1 MNRHSVFFKL
11 NLLFL
16 LALAVTLLAAGFLL
30 KHLEMKERM
39 ELRLKGRLIA
49 QELRRTR
56 GVSAE
61 TLRALELR
69 RITDPRRVERIARRL
84 KRRSGK
90 SPGRHRRIVLRTL
103 RDGGEALLVL
113 RRGDWTLL
121 FAPAE
126 SWWGRYGAPM
136 LILLAVLL
144 TLSLLYWLLRRSLEP
159 LRLLE
164 REIRRYGEG
173 EAPQMRG
180 LSAGGEDEI
189 ARLARAFYEAAE
201 RVERLGRS
209 RRLFVR
215 NILHE
220 LNTPVTKGKLLA
232 EISTDPSTKTM
243 LHSIFDRLSLLLEEL
258 AQVERFTASETLLQ
272 PKPVRI
278 VDLIDQARD
287 RLYLEEPIPY
297 EGENARISVDFGSMA
312 IVFKNLID
320 NGLKYGKNLR
330 IRLRNDSLEFI
341 SDGERLLHPLEWYLH
356 PFQRE
361 SERSEGFGLGLYIVH
376 EILRRHGMRLEYR
389 HEAGHNIFSVTPLDF
404 TV

>member
-1 MNRHSVFFKL
+1 MSRHSVFFKL

-16 LALAVTLLAAGFLL
+16 LALAVTLLATGFLL

-49 QELRRTR
+49 QELRRTKR
-56 GVSAE
+56 ISGES
-61 TLRALELR
+61 LRALDLR
-69 RITDPRRVERIARRL
+69 RVTDPQKLRRVSERL
-84 KRRSGK
+84 KRQQRRGV
-90 SPGRHRRIVLRTL
+90 RHHRRFLLRTI
-103 RDGGEALLVL
+103 RDREGLLLVL
-113 RRGDWTLL
+113 RLGDRTLI
-121 FAPAE
+121 FAPRGG
-126 SWWGRYGAPM
+126 WWARNSVPM
-136 LILLAVLL
+136 LIVLGVLA

-164 REIRRYGEG
+164 QEIRRYGEG
-173 EAPQMRG
+173 RKLGERAPYTE
-180 LSAGGEDEI
+180 GEDEI

-209 RRLFVR
+209 RQLFVR

-232 EISTDPSTKTM
+232 EISRDPATGEM

-258 AQVERFTASETLLQ
+258 AQVERFTAAEVKLSLR
-272 PKPVRI
+272 PVRI

-297 EGENARISVDFGSMA
+297 EGENARIMADFGSMA

-320 NGLKYGKNLR
+320 NGLKYGESLR
-330 IRLRNDSLEFI
+330 IRLRGSSLEFV
-341 SDGERLLHPLEWYLH
+341 SAGERLRHPLEWYLH
-356 PFQRE
+356 PFKKE

-376 EILRRHGMRLEYR
+376 EILRRQGMRLEYR
-389 HEAGHNIFSVTPLDF
+389 HAEGCNIFAVTPLDF
-404 TV
+404 AA